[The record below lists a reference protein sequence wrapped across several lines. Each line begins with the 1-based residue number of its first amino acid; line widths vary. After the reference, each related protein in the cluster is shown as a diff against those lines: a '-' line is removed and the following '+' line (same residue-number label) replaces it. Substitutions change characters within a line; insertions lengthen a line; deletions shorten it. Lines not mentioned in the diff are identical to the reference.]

1 MKEYLQKVFETDIEL
16 REKSASKKY
25 SSLLQKA
32 ASYIQENFSNSDISL
47 NSVAA
52 NVNLSP
58 NHFSTVFSQE
68 MGQTFVEYLTMQ
80 RMNRAKELLRGT
92 NMKTAEIAYAVGY
105 RDAHYFSYLFKKTQD
120 CTPRE
125 FRNQA

>member
-1 MKEYLQKVFETDIEL
+1 M
-16 REKSASKKY
+16 
-25 SSLLQKA
+25 
-32 ASYIQENFSNSDISL
+32 
-47 NSVAA
+47 AA